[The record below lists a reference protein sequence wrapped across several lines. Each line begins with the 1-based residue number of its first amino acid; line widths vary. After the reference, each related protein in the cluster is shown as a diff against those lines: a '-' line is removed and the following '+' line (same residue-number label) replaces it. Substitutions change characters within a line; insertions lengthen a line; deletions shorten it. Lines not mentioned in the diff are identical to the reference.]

1 MCAALALHKPREEIM
16 FIRTTAA
23 LIVAAALS
31 LPLSS
36 GRAAAD
42 TIPGQFVLIV
52 ELEID
57 PAQLEPY
64 KAAIKENGETA
75 VRVEPGCRAFSA
87 VFDKDN
93 PTRVRLF
100 EIYENADAFKA
111 HLETPHFK
119 KYAEITKD
127 MVKSRKRIDSVPITL
142 NVKGK

>member
-1 MCAALALHKPREEIM
+1 MLHRTCAALIL
-16 FIRTTAA
+16 TA
-23 LIVAAALS
+23 S
-31 LPLSS
+31 LFLFSAG
-36 GRAAAD
+36 GRVSAD
-42 TIPGQFVLIV
+42 AIPGAFVLVV

-57 PAQLEPY
+57 ASQLEAF

-75 VRVEPGCRAFSA
+75 VRVEPGCLGFNAAFE
-87 VFDKDN
+87 KET

-100 EIYENADAFKA
+100 EIYANADAFKA

-119 KYAEITKD
+119 KYAETTKD